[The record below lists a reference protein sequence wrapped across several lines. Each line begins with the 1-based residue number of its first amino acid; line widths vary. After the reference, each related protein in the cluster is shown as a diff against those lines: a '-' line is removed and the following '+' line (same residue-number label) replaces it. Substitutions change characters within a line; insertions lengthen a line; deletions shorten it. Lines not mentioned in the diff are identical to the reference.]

1 MAAGTR
7 TVGKKKIKIRWKRVL
22 PMYLLA
28 LPGIIYMICNNYIPM
43 FGITIAFK
51 KLNVSKGFWGSDW
64 CGLDNFKFL
73 FKSSTTW
80 TIIRNTILYNVTFI
94 ILGTVISIAAAIL
107 LNEVKN
113 YAATRFYQSVILLP
127 YLMSWVV
134 VSYLV
139 YTWHETNQLVSGT
152 EILAFYPDFLQHL
165 EGNRLFHD
173 HLSFQHCGDQP
184 GLL

>member
-1 MAAGTR
+1 MAAGT
-7 TVGKKKIKIRWKRVL
+7 KKKTKIRWKRVL

-51 KLNVSKGFWGSDW
+51 KLNVSKGFFGSDW

-73 FKSSTTW
+73 FKSSTTG

-107 LNEVKN
+107 LNEV
-113 YAATRFYQSVILLP
+113 R
-127 YLMSWVV
+127 
-134 VSYLV
+134 
-139 YTWHETNQLVSGT
+139 
-152 EILAFYPDFLQHL
+152 
-165 EGNRLFHD
+165 NRTASKFSRAS
-173 HLSFQHCGDQP
+173 SFCP
-184 GLL
+184 I

>member
-1 MAAGTR
+1 MAAGT
-7 TVGKKKIKIRWKRVL
+7 KKKTKIRWKRVL

-51 KLNVSKGFWGSDW
+51 KLNVSKGFFGSDW

-73 FKSSTTW
+73 FKSSTTG

-107 LNEVKN
+107 LMRSGTV
-113 YAATRFYQSVILLP
+113 LLP
-127 YLMSWVV
+127 NFTRAS
-134 VSYLV
+134 
-139 YTWHETNQLVSGT
+139 
-152 EILAFYPDFLQHL
+152 
-165 EGNRLFHD
+165 
-173 HLSFQHCGDQP
+173 SFCP
-184 GLL
+184 I